1 MSDKPDIVHRLERQP
16 LFVTH
21 ETFGNPVCCVMT
33 SETCK
38 MNQEER
44 MEAASEIKHLRAE
57 LSALKAH
64 DPLAEMWRELAEY
77 QPQADRDGHG
87 ESWARMCS
95 ERTAAAA
102 RSAAWYA
109 ADAASSAADA
119 ADAASSAADAAR
131 DVKGDA
137 ACAVAEIRRAKEVQ
151 R

>member
-1 MSDKPDIVHRLERQP
+1 MSDTPRTDQYAFKAAFLPPQAIVTADFARKLEREVAR
-16 LFVTH
+16 LT
-21 ETFGNPVCCVMT
+21 
-33 SETCK
+33 
-38 MNQEER
+38 
-44 MEAASEIKHLRAE
+44 AE
-57 LSALKAH
+57 VADLKAH

-137 ACAVAEIRRAKEVQ
+137 ACAVAEIRRAKEE